1 MNAMATREEVREIM
15 VAVLHEPIASG
26 QDITRKS
33 APFWDSLRH
42 VELLFALEDA
52 CDIKFD
58 RQEFAELDSL
68 DALVS
73 AIEKHRAH
81 EQ

>member
-1 MNAMATREEVREIM
+1 MSDTETRDKVRQIM
-15 VAVLHEPIASG
+15 SAVLQEPIASG
-26 QDITRKS
+26 QDVTRGS
-33 APFWDSLRH
+33 TPGWDSLKH

-68 DALVS
+68 NVLVS
-73 AIEKHRAH
+73 AVDKHRAY
-81 EQ
+81 Q